1 MNNPT
6 KEQVAAAERLGI
18 NLTFANAPITIA
30 QLVEIVDDMQRRLE
44 VLELKKW
51 PLRK

>member
-1 MNNPT
+1 VSLAFVDVLQT
-6 KEQVAAAERLGI
+6 VATLVQLATDLQERI
-18 NLTFANAPITIA
+18 
-30 QLVEIVDDMQRRLE
+30 E